1 MSILK
6 GEAEMEKEIKNNT
19 LYFDGCNTVELA
31 EKYGTPLYVM
41 SETAIVEKCKEIRDT
56 FLNKYEK
63 TRAAY
68 AAKAYLTLSMCKIIE
83 REGLCMDVV
92 SGGEL
97 YTAIKAKFPAEKIE
111 FNGNNKSIQ
120 ELEVAIDYN
129 IGRIIVDGLDE
140 LSLIES
146 ICEEKGKKANI
157 LYRITPGVKSD
168 SHDYIV
174 TGKKDSK
181 FGIPLDDEVILPA
194 VENAIKSPYVNFMG
208 FHFHVGSQ
216 LHNNES
222 HLKALDVALKLI
234 RETKEKFGFATP
246 ELNVGGGFGVNYT
259 EEDNKKPYAYFLD
272 PMMEKIENFCIEI
285 GIERPEVVIEPGRS
299 IVAEA
304 GLTLYTVGTIK
315 DIKGIR
321 KYVSVD
327 GGMTDN
333 IRPALYQAKYEGLA
347 ANKADVA
354 KTDVVT
360 ICGKCCESGD
370 ILIRDAKVAELK
382 RGDIFAIFTTGAYG
396 YTMASNYNKNTFPAT
411 VLVKEGK
418 SELIVKRQSYEHM
431 IENEII
437 PESLN
442 I

>member
-1 MSILK
+1 
-6 GEAEMEKEIKNNT
+6 MEREIKNNT

-31 EKYGTPLYVM
+31 KKYGTPLYIM
-41 SETAIVEKCKEIRDT
+41 SETSIVEKCSEIRNT
-56 FLNKYEK
+56 FLNKYER

-68 AAKAYLTLSMCKIIE
+68 ASKAFLTLSMCKIIE

-97 YTAIKAKFPAEKIE
+97 YTAMKAKFPAERIE
-111 FNGNNKSIQ
+111 LNGNNKSVE
-120 ELEVAIDYN
+120 ELELAVDYN
-129 IGRIIVDGLDE
+129 IGRIIIDGLDE
-140 LSLIES
+140 LSLIEN
-146 ICEEKGKKANI
+146 ICKEKGKKVNI

-181 FGIPLDDEVILPA
+181 FGIPLDDEVIFPA
-194 VENAIKSPYVNFMG
+194 IEQAIKSPYVNFMG

-222 HLKALDVALKLI
+222 HLKALDIVLKLI
-234 RETKEKFGFATP
+234 KDTIDKYEYVTP
-246 ELNVGGGFGVNYT
+246 ELNVGGGFGIKYT
-259 EEDNKKPYAYFLD
+259 DADNKKPYAYFLD
-272 PMMEKIENFCIEI
+272 PMMEKIEQFSKELNIT
-285 GIERPEVVIEPGRS
+285 RPEVVIEPGRS
-299 IVAEA
+299 IVGEA
-304 GLTLYTVGTIK
+304 GITLYTVGTIK

-333 IRPALYQAKYEGLA
+333 IRPALYQAKYEGIV
-347 ANKADVA
+347 ANKAEEP
-354 KTDVVT
+354 KIEVVT

-370 ILIRDAKVAELK
+370 VLIRDAHVADVK
-382 RGDIFAIFTTGAYG
+382 RGDIFAIFSTGAYG
-396 YTMASNYNKNTFPAT
+396 YTMASNYNKNPLLAT

-418 SELIVKRQSYEHM
+418 SEIIVKRQSYEHM
-431 IENEII
+431 IENEVI
-437 PESLN
+437 PESLM
-442 I
+442 

>member
-1 MSILK
+1 
-6 GEAEMEKEIKNNT
+6 MEKEIKNKT
-19 LYFDGCNTVELA
+19 LYFDGCDTVELA
-31 EKYGTPLYVM
+31 KRYGTPLYVM

-68 AAKAYLTLSMCKIIE
+68 AAKAFLTLSMCKIIE
-83 REGLCMDVV
+83 REGLCLDVV

-97 YTAIKAKFPAEKIE
+97 YTAIKASFPAEKIE
-111 FNGNNKSIQ
+111 FNGNNKSIEEI
-120 ELEVAIDYN
+120 ELAVDYQ

-140 LSLIES
+140 LELIEN
-146 ICEEKGKKANI
+146 ICKEKGKKINI

-181 FGIPLDDEVILPA
+181 FGIPLDDEVIYPA
-194 VENAIKSPYVNFMG
+194 IEQAIKSPYVKFMG

-234 RETKEKFGFATP
+234 RETKEKYDYVTP
-246 ELNVGGGFGVNYT
+246 ELNIGGGFGVTYT

-272 PMMEKIENFCIEI
+272 PMMEKINNLSMEI
-285 GIERPEVVIEPGRS
+285 NITRPEVVIEPGRS

-304 GLTLYTVGTIK
+304 GLTLYTVGTVK

-333 IRPALYQAKYEGLA
+333 IRPALYQAKYDGLA
-347 ANKADVA
+347 VNKADET
-354 KTDVVT
+354 KSDVVT

-370 ILIRDAKVAELK
+370 ILIRDAKVTELK

-396 YTMASNYNKNTFPAT
+396 YTMASNYNKNPLPAV
-411 VLVKEGK
+411 VLAKEGK
-418 SELIVKRQSYEHM
+418 SELIVKRQSYDHM

-442 I
+442 MGEV

>member
-1 MSILK
+1 
-6 GEAEMEKEIKNNT
+6 MEREIKGNI

-31 EKYGTPLYVM
+31 QKYGTPLYVM
-41 SETAIVEKCKEIRDT
+41 SETAIVEKCSEIKNS
-56 FLNKYEK
+56 FLNKYER

-68 AAKAYLTLSMCKIIE
+68 ASKAFLTLSMCKIIQ

-97 YTAIKAKFPAEKIE
+97 FTAMKADFPAERIE
-111 FNGNNKSIQ
+111 FNGNNKSVE
-120 ELEVAIDYN
+120 ELELAIDYN
-129 IGRIIVDGLDE
+129 IGRIIIDGLDE

-146 ICEEKGKKANI
+146 ICKEKGKIVNV

-181 FGIPLDDEVILPA
+181 FGIPLDDEVIFPA
-194 VENAIKSPYVNFMG
+194 IEQAINSEYVKFMG

-222 HLKALDVALKLI
+222 HLKALDIVLKLI
-234 RETKEKFGFATP
+234 KETKNKYDYITP
-246 ELNVGGGFGVNYT
+246 ELNIGGGFGIKYT
-259 EEDNKKPYAYFLD
+259 DADNKKPYAYFLD
-272 PMMEKIENFCIEI
+272 PMMEKIEQFSKELNIQ
-285 GIERPEVVIEPGRS
+285 RPEIVIEPGRS
-299 IVAEA
+299 IVGEA
-304 GLTLYTVGTIK
+304 GITLYTVGTIK

-333 IRPALYQAKYEGLA
+333 IRPALYQAKYEGIV
-347 ANKADVA
+347 ANKAA
-354 KTDVVT
+354 EIKAEKVT

-370 ILIRDAKVAELK
+370 VLIRDAQVANVE
-382 RGDIFAIFTTGAYG
+382 RGDIFAIFSTGAYG
-396 YTMASNYNKNTFPAT
+396 YTMASNYNKNPLLAT
-411 VLVKEGK
+411 VLVKDGK
-418 SELIVKRQSYEHM
+418 SEIIVKRQSYEHM

-437 PESLN
+437 PQSL

>member
-1 MSILK
+1 MI
-6 GEAEMEKEIKNNT
+6 MDRTIKSNT

-68 AAKAYLTLSMCKIIE
+68 ASKAFLTLSMCKIIE

-97 YTAIKAKFPAEKIE
+97 YTAMKADFPAEKIE
-111 FNGNNKSIQ
+111 FNGNNKSVE
-120 ELEVAIDYN
+120 ELKLAVDYN

-140 LSLIES
+140 LDLIDE
-146 ICEEKGKKANI
+146 ICKEKGKKVNI
-157 LYRITPGVKSD
+157 LYRVTPGVKSD

-181 FGIPLDDEVILPA
+181 FGIPLDDEVIFPA
-194 VENAIKSPYVNFMG
+194 IEHAIKSQYVNFMG

-216 LHNNES
+216 LHDNDS
-222 HLKALDVALKLI
+222 HLKALDIVLKLI
-234 RETKEKFGFATP
+234 KDTKEKYDYATP
-246 ELNVGGGFGVNYT
+246 ELNIGGGFGIKYT
-259 EEDNKKPYAYFLD
+259 EADNKKPYAYFLD
-272 PMMEKIENFCIEI
+272 PMMEKIEQFSKDL
-285 GIERPEVVIEPGRS
+285 GIERPEIVIEPGRS
-299 IVAEA
+299 IVGEA
-304 GLTLYTVGTIK
+304 GITLYTIGTIK

-333 IRPALYQAKYEGLA
+333 IRPALYQAKYEGIV
-347 ANKADVA
+347 ANKAEEP
-354 KTDVVT
+354 KTETVT

-370 ILIRDAKVAELK
+370 VLIRDAQVADVK
-382 RGDIFAIFTTGAYG
+382 RGDIFAVFSTGAYS
-396 YTMASNYNKNTFPAT
+396 YTMASNYNKNPLLAT

-431 IENEII
+431 IQNEII
-437 PESLN
+437 PDSLK
-442 I
+442 